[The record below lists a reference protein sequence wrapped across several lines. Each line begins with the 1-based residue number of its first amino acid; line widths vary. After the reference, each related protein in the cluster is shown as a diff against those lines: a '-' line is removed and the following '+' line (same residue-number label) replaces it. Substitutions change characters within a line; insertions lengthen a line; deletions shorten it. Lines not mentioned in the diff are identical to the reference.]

1 MFQVKGLELRK
12 TKAKSILPVQ
22 NHGKAKGITNHPLH
36 PLAIG
41 KESVRHFMHLAIIK
55 IISILLQAMY
65 GVMHMLIIYLFI
77 ALFPPQ

>member
-12 TKAKSILPVQ
+12 TKAKSILPVR

-41 KESVRHFMHLAIIK
+41 KESFQHYMHGLAIVK
-55 IISILLQAMY
+55 IILLQALY

-77 ALFPPQ
+77 APFPPQ

>member
-22 NHGKAKGITNHPLH
+22 NHGKATGITNHPLH

-41 KESVRHFMHLAIIK
+41 KESFRHYMDGLIFIITGPVL
-55 IISILLQAMY
+55 SNVCAY
-65 GVMHMLIIYLFI
+65 NSFLFI